1 MSSAP
6 STPRAPRSAEEL
18 YESLAFAPGQGPFK
32 IKGTGYVFH
41 DQWVREHLPGGVEAQ
56 NRQLGKLGE
65 HPFFRRDFVSA
76 VMYDLFP
83 LVALGHACAAVRGET
98 FEQFVELRARSQAE
112 LDLRHIRK
120 FVVKLASP
128 TMVAARFP
136 SILTGYF
143 DFGKPHVEVVERG
156 VKGRVE
162 GVPDVL
168 VSWLVA
174 TCKGFAMH
182 ALEVNGAKNVR
193 FESSTKPRMMR
204 ERGFPMVDL
213 TFHFAWD

>member
-6 STPRAPRSAEEL
+6 PSSRAPRTAEEL
-18 YESLAFAPGQGPFK
+18 YRSLAFAPGAGPFK

-41 DQWVREHLPGGVEAQ
+41 DQWVRDNLPGGVEAQ
-56 NRQLGKLGE
+56 RLALGSVSD

-83 LVALGHACAAVRGET
+83 LVALGYACAAVRGET
-98 FEQFVELRARSQAE
+98 FEQFVEMRARSQAE

-143 DFGKPHVEVVERG
+143 DFGTPRGEMVERG
-156 VKGRVE
+156 V
-162 GVPDVL
+162 
-168 VSWLVA
+168 
-174 TCKGFAMH
+174 
-182 ALEVNGAKNVR
+182 
-193 FESSTKPRMMR
+193 
-204 ERGFPMVDL
+204 
-213 TFHFAWD
+213 

>member
-1 MSSAP
+1 MTAAP
-6 STPRAPRSAEEL
+6 SPRAPRTAEEL
-18 YESLAFAPGQGPFK
+18 YASLAFAPGEGPFK

-41 DQWVREHLPGGVEAQ
+41 DQWVRENLPGGVEAQ
-56 NRQLGKLGE
+56 QRALGKLGD

-136 SILTGYF
+136 SILIGYF

-156 VKGRVE
+156 VRGRVE
-162 GVPDVL
+162 GIPDVL

-174 TCKGFAMH
+174 TCKGFAMY